1 MENKLSARKTEFP
14 QKNDDGECKYDYE
27 PFFTTLCNEFWYSN
41 IKDVTLLFNFNTSF
55 KITKKNFVLK
65 LNSSSRNEHT
75 LKNKGKKYN
84 LFERKFV
91 NIVQIMY
98 FYK

>member
-55 KITKKNFVLK
+55 KITKNLFVLK
-65 LNSSSRNEHT
+65 LNRSSRNEQA
-75 LKNKGKKYN
+75 LQNKGKKYN
-84 LFERKFV
+84 LYLKE
-91 NIVQIMY
+91 NLSIS
-98 FYK
+98 YK